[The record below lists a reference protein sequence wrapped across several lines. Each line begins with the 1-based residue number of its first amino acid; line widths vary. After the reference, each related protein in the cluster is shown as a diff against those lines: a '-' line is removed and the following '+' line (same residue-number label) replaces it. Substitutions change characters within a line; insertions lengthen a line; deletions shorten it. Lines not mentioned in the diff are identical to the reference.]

1 MSSLFQIQGFA
12 ANPIKQIITGTS
24 ATVVTFGVL
33 KTVSIPYFRISEY
46 AGGTASLTVEIFNS
60 NTSARYY
67 LGSNSFTWNVKALT
81 AYQSLLFDDGYDLDL
96 GDQLRVTCS
105 VGSNVLVT
113 GFYFGKQNAPFWT
126 PIGQQRGAT

>member
-1 MSSLFQIQGFA
+1 MSALFQVQGYA
-12 ANPIKQIITGTS
+12 VNPIKQIITGTS
-24 ATVVTFGVL
+24 ATIITLGSL
-33 KTVSIPYFRISEY
+33 KTATIPFIRVSEY
-46 AGGTASLTVEIFNS
+46 AGGTANLTVEIFNS
-60 NTSARYY
+60 NDSKRYY

-113 GFYFGKQNAPFWT
+113 GFYFGKQNTVPWN
-126 PIGQQRGAT
+126 PQGKGGP